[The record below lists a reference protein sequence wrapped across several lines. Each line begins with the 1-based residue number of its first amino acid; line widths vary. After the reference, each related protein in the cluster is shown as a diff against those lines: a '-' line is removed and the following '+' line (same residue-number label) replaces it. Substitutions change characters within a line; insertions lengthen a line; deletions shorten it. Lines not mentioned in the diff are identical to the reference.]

1 MDFQIVLDYSS
12 FLYSST
18 RIPLENTAVYN
29 KSNEVGMWRHLFLS
43 LFPLFSPKAVK

>member
-29 KSNEVGMWRHLFLS
+29 KSNEVGMWRTFVS
-43 LFPLFSPKAVK
+43 ITVSSI